1 MVFHL
6 VSISNPHHLDIILQ
20 EIQLVA
26 ELPGKA
32 RIPQDRHNDL
42 TENDQR
48 IPTFVL
54 FVIIAIQRMEFKEL

>member
-26 ELPGKA
+26 ELLGKA

-48 IPTFVL
+48 IRHL
-54 FVIIAIQRMEFKEL
+54 RIIRHHRHPADGI